1 MPRKQNGFGNTK
13 SFAVSGAE
21 KVNHRTDKGKGRGAA
36 GQYPSN
42 RRYGSSITR
51 SAIEQW
57 DLDSTWARWRKGMEY
72 YYQAAYL
79 AFEETNAVLFQGTEV
94 EVPVTFSGYRFATKN
109 ADSRTHYAIQRTI
122 DDNVILGFVEE
133 VYNDPTEYPEYYN
146 NREIWIKVIA
156 SRNILSDLALIRAQ
170 GERVG
175 TGTTAANVKYIL
187 KTDGRPT
194 QYIGKSGPEGVSVKS
209 TIPLNEVLQSAY
221 VQENGVQSLVGEI
234 VYQPDF
240 YTLRNTTVFDQ
251 FIDFNEAFAVRTNEI
266 EGGVRI
272 SILDGSNDLPPTL
285 EDIKELTPIVE
296 TTSGTTQLLG
306 DFVFRKSDYQRFF
319 GKQYLTA
326 DVVKQEV
333 SDIAYAIMP
342 YTILGVKEDT
352 ANNLLEITSVPFQ
365 ATMSLFVPIAQERLV
380 VLSDNSFTTMED
392 DIDSNGNYNHE
403 LGAPGE
409 ELWKKLNLDVD
420 PWQDQTFV
428 QGQTL
433 LFADLYT
440 CSCPAYL
447 HAKIRNPEARDDEG
461 RRTNRKS
468 RAPAPTAKG
477 AGTYDR
483 AGTAKVS
490 SIIDTWATEQYK
502 RGFKVCKH
510 TIASMFINK
519 IRVMEPNTFPSYEA
533 RENFEKK
540 LAKDIQEVADEF
552 NDQLKR
558 SEITTVE
565 IVYALAEALNLD
577 DVELGYVMQSA
588 SF

>member
-333 SDIAYAIMP
+333 SDLAYAIMP

-461 RRTNRKS
+461 RRTNRQS

>member
-194 QYIGKSGPEGVSVKS
+194 QYIGKSGPEGVSVRS

-333 SDIAYAIMP
+333 SDLAYAIMP

-461 RRTNRKS
+461 RRTNRQS

>member
-221 VQENGVQSLVGEI
+221 VQENGVESLVGEI

-333 SDIAYAIMP
+333 SDLAYAIMP

-447 HAKIRNPEARDDEG
+447 HAKIRNPEARDEDG
-461 RRTNRKS
+461 RKTNRQS

-483 AGTAKVS
+483 AGINKVS

-519 IRVMEPNTFPSYEA
+519 IRVMEPNTFPSYET
-533 RENFEKK
+533 REKFESK

>member
-79 AFEETNAVLFQGTEV
+79 EFEETNAVLFQGTEV
-94 EVPVTFSGYRFATKN
+94 EIPVTFSGYRFATKN

-122 DDNVILGFVEE
+122 DENVILGYVEE
-133 VYNDPTEYPEYYN
+133 VYNDPLLYPEYFKHK
-146 NREIWIKVIA
+146 EIWVKTTA
-156 SRNILSDLALIRAQ
+156 GRNLLSDIALIRSQ
-170 GERVG
+170 GERLG
-175 TGTTAANVKYIL
+175 SGTTAANVKYIL
-187 KTDGRPT
+187 KADGRPT
-194 QYIGKSGPEGVSVKS
+194 QYIGKSPPEGVKVK
-209 TIPLNEVLQSAY
+209 TTVPLNEVLQSEY
-221 VQENGVQSLVGEI
+221 VQENGINSLIGEV

-240 YTLRNTTVFDQ
+240 YTLRPITLFDQ
-251 FIDFNEAFAVRTNEI
+251 FEDFNEFFAVRSNEI
-266 EGGVRI
+266 AGGVRV
-272 SILDGSNDLPPTL
+272 SILDSNTTLPPTL
-285 EDIKELTPIVE
+285 GEIQELTPIFE
-296 TTSGTTQLLG
+296 TTVGTTQLLG
-306 DFVFRKSDYQRFF
+306 DFIYRKSDYQRFF
-319 GKQYLTA
+319 GNKYLTA
-326 DVVKQEV
+326 DVVRQEV
-333 SDIAYAIMP
+333 ADIAYAIMP
-342 YTILGVKEDT
+342 YTILGINEDT
-352 ANNLLEITSVPFQ
+352 TNNLLEITSVPFQ
-365 ATMSLFVPIAQERLV
+365 ATMSLFVGPSQDRIV
-380 VLSDNSFTTMED
+380 VFSDNSFTTMAD
-392 DIDSNGNYNHE
+392 DFDSNGNYNHE

-409 ELWKKLNLDVD
+409 QLWKKLNLDVD
-420 PWQDQTFV
+420 PWQDQIFSA
-428 QGQTL
+428 GERL

-447 HAKIRNPEARDDEG
+447 HAKIRNPEVRDEEG
-461 RRTNRKS
+461 RKTNRQS

-477 AGTYDR
+477 ANTYDS
-483 AGTAKVS
+483 AGINKVS
-490 SIIDTWATEQYK
+490 SIIDSWATEQYK

>member
-194 QYIGKSGPEGVSVKS
+194 QYIGKSGPEGVSVRS

-333 SDIAYAIMP
+333 SDLAYAIMP

-447 HAKIRNPEARDDEG
+447 HAKIRNPEARDEEG
-461 RRTNRKS
+461 RRTNRQS